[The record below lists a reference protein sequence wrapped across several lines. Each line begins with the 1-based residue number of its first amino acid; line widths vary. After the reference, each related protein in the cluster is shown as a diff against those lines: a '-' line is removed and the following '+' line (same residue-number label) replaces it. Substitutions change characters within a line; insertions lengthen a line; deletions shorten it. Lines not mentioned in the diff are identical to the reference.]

1 MLNLCILCSNLCNKT
16 SSRLY
21 LNFKEFITQRENSRS
36 IMKVPVGCMPKIVPF
51 YLKSIMGHKVVNS
64 EVILFNAG
72 KISLKVINETPPLKW
87 YTN

>member
-1 MLNLCILCSNLCNKT
+1 
-16 SSRLY
+16 
-21 LNFKEFITQRENSRS
+21 
-36 IMKVPVGCMPKIVPF
+36 MKVPVGCMPKIVPF
-51 YLKSIMGHKVVNS
+51 YCIMGHKVVNS